1 MSKRQSP
8 PSAHDVARLAG
19 VSQAAVSRAFTPGA
33 SIAATTR
40 EKIFEAAKA
49 LGYRPNLLARSLI
62 KGRSGIIG
70 LVMGNPSYPFFQTAL
85 NALSQR
91 LADAGK
97 HILIYTAE
105 ENATVD
111 THVEDLLKYRVDA
124 LLLMA
129 ASVSPKMADQCAA
142 EGVPVV
148 SFGRSADRLTGI
160 HDVVGD
166 NVAGGAKIAEHL
178 LQQGYRRLALMAGS
192 TETSTGRERQAGFLE
207 YLAAQGMAPAEH
219 AVGDFR
225 RQQAS
230 EAARN
235 LLSRTPRPDAI
246 FCANDDM
253 ALATIEVARYEFGL
267 EVGRDLGIAGFDD
280 IEQAAWLTFDLTT
293 YSLPVD
299 LMVEKTAGML
309 LADFGTQLPACTV
322 IEGALQVR
330 GSTRRV

>member
-33 SIAATTR
+33 SIAAATR

-97 HILIYTAE
+97 HILVYTAE

-111 THVEDLLKYRVDA
+111 AHVEDLLKYRVDA

-129 ASVSPKMADQCAA
+129 ASLSPKMADQCVS
-142 EGVPVV
+142 EGVPVI
-148 SFGRSADRLTGI
+148 SFGRSADKMAGL

-166 NVAGGAKIAEHL
+166 NVGGGARIAEHL
-178 LQQGYRRLALMAGS
+178 LQQGYTRLGLIAGS
-192 TETSTGRERQAGFLE
+192 PTTSSGREREKGFVD
-207 YLAAQGMAPAEH
+207 YLAAQGLSAPER
-219 AVGDFR
+219 AVGHFR
-225 RQQAS
+225 RQDAFA
-230 EAARN
+230 AART
-235 LLSRTPRPDAI
+235 LLSRIPRPDAI

-253 ALATIEVARYEFGL
+253 ALATIEAARYEFGL
-267 EVGRDLGIAGFDD
+267 EIGRELGVAGFDD
-280 IEQAAWLTFDLTT
+280 VEQASWPSFDLTT

-299 LMVEKTAGML
+299 LMIEKTVEIL
-309 LADFGTQLPACTV
+309 LGGVPAEPPMHA
-322 IEGALQVR
+322 IINGELKVR
-330 GSTRRV
+330 GSTRRI